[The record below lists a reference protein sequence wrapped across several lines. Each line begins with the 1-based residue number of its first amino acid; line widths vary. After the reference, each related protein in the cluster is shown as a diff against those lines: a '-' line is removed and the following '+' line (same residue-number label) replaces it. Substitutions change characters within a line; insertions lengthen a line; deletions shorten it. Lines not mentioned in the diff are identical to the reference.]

1 MSDFSEAEGLISLGS
16 TQEKYLCLTICGYR
30 KQGMSEE
37 AYRNHMVNISAP
49 MTKGLM
55 VKYGVKRWTQIHNSS
70 DTRALM
76 SQLFDPQMCNLAD
89 YDCFS
94 QVVFKSLDDY
104 KRMKQD
110 PWYKEHLI
118 RDHENFADTKK
129 SQMTI
134 GWLEEFVRDGEVVDG
149 FKHSSKG
156 DPGVLKTLAFFGFFA
171 ICFLY
176 SQII

>member
-1 MSDFSEAEGLISLGS
+1 MSDFSEARGLISLGS
-16 TQEKYLCLTICGYR
+16 AQEKYLCLTICGYR

-110 PWYKEHLI
+110 PWY
-118 RDHENFADTKK
+118 
-129 SQMTI
+129 
-134 GWLEEFVRDGEVVDG
+134 V
-149 FKHSSKG
+149 
-156 DPGVLKTLAFFGFFA
+156 
-171 ICFLY
+171 
-176 SQII
+176 